1 MASTAKPK
9 QTLDLSSLS
18 SLTLASMFTGGG
30 GLTLGAGGGGGRVA
44 ANVARLISA
53 VGSETRERHQS
64 GLADAAGTFM
74 HQVSGKRAHAYLV
87 FLHLRRAGWNAEKR
101 KGKER

>member
-30 GLTLGAGGGGGRVA
+30 GLTLGAGGGGRVV
-44 ANVARLISA
+44 ANVARLNSA
-53 VGSETRERHQS
+53 VAWETGGNGQNA
-64 GLADAAGTFM
+64 LADVIGRNIY
-74 HQVSGKRAHAYLV
+74 V
-87 FLHLRRAGWNAEKR
+87 
-101 KGKER
+101 

>member
-1 MASTAKPK
+1 MQNLTVMASTAKPK

-30 GLTLGAGGGGGRVA
+30 GLTLGAGGGGRVV

-53 VGSETRERHQS
+53 VGSQTRERHQN
-64 GLADAAGTFM
+64 GLADVAGTFM
-74 HQVSGKRAHAYLV
+74 HQVQCLV
-87 FLHLRRAGWNAEKR
+87 N
-101 KGKER
+101 ERTCTWFFHI

>member
-1 MASTAKPK
+1 MASTAKAK

-30 GLTLGAGGGGGRVA
+30 GLTLGAGGGGRVA

-53 VGSETRERHQS
+53 VGSETGERHQN
-64 GLADAAGTFM
+64 GLADVTGGNSY
-74 HQVSGKRAHAYLV
+74 V
-87 FLHLRRAGWNAEKR
+87 
-101 KGKER
+101 